1 MSSALWNRPA
11 RRLTEW
17 DKYDITSWAF
27 SYFMRSNLTVSDAV
41 AEAVRKTKPERVEK
55 DGSLKLSPS
64 ELLDLELRVKNML

>member
-1 MSSALWNRPA
+1 MSSALWNRSSK
-11 RRLTEW
+11 RLTER

-41 AEAVRKTKPERVEK
+41 IEAVRKTKPEKVGK
-55 DGSLKLSPS
+55 DGSLKLSLN